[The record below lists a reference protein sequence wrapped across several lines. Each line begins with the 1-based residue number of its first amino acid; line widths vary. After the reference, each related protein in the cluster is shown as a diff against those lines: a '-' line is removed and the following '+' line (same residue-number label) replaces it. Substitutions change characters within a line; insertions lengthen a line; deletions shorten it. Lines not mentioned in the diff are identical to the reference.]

1 VIESPSLHPSPHC
14 LPAGRQRE
22 RGGVR
27 EIDGNRMKLVTA
39 KKVLTVTILLS
50 LLLLLVILISITLGS
65 VRVPPLRSIR
75 ILFQGILGLKGGR
88 SEMERTIILSL
99 RLPRAI
105 LAGLVGAGL
114 SVSGATFQA
123 LLRNPLADPYI
134 LGVSSGAAVGAIIAI
149 LLGLGIFSFGL
160 PLASFLG
167 ALLTILVVFY
177 FGRQDGKIHPNTLL
191 LAGVIIGSFLSALI
205 MFFLSVS
212 RKEELHTI
220 IFWLMG
226 DFSFSN
232 GRAILIVLPYILL
245 GVFLLYFRSRP
256 LNLILSGEENAVQLG
271 VDIERMK
278 LVSYLLASLITAASV
293 SVCGLIG
300 FVGLII
306 PHSVRLIFG
315 PDHRLLIPASALIG
329 ASFLIASDTFARTL
343 LAPTELPVGVITA
356 AFGGPFFIY
365 LLRTRKVIKTL

>member
-1 VIESPSLHPSPHC
+1 
-14 LPAGRQRE
+14 
-22 RGGVR
+22 
-27 EIDGNRMKLVTA
+27 MKTVTL
-39 KKVLTVTILLS
+39 KKVLAISILLG
-50 LLLLLVILISITLGS
+50 LLLILVILISVTMGS
-65 VRVPPLRSIR
+65 VKIPPLRSIR
-75 ILFQGILGLKGGR
+75 ILFQSVLGLKGAG
-88 SEMERTIILSL
+88 SETERTIILSL

-105 LAGLVGAGL
+105 LAGFVGAGL
-114 SVSGATFQA
+114 SVSGVTFQA

-149 LLGLGIFSFGL
+149 LLGLSTFSFGL

-205 MFFLSVS
+205 MFFISIS
-212 RKEELHTI
+212 QREELHTI

-232 GRAILIVLPYILL
+232 TRAILIIFPYISF
-245 GVFLLYFRSRP
+245 GVFFLYLRSRH

-271 VDIERMK
+271 VDVEK
-278 LVSYLLASLITAASV
+278 LKLISYLSASLITAASV

-343 LAPTELPVGVITA
+343 LAPVELPVGVITA

-365 LLRTRKVIKTL
+365 LLRTRKAIKTL

>member
-1 VIESPSLHPSPHC
+1 
-14 LPAGRQRE
+14 
-22 RGGVR
+22 
-27 EIDGNRMKLVTA
+27 MKTLTR
-39 KKVLTVTILLS
+39 KKVITLSILLTILLG
-50 LLLLLVILISITLGS
+50 LVILFSIMVGS
-65 VRVPPLRSIR
+65 VKVRPLRSIT
-75 ILFQGILGLKGGR
+75 ILLQSILGLKGAGT
-88 SEMERTIILSL
+88 ETERAIILSL
-99 RLPRAI
+99 RFPRAL

-114 SVSGATFQA
+114 SVSGVIFQA

-149 LLGLGIFSFGL
+149 LMGLSTLSIGL
-160 PLASFLG
+160 PLASFIG
-167 ALLTILVVFY
+167 ALLTIFIVFN
-177 FGRQDGKIHPNTLL
+177 FGKQDGKIHPNTLL

-205 MFFLSVS
+205 MFFISIS
-212 RKEELHTI
+212 QKEELHTI

-232 GRAILIVLPYILL
+232 PQAVYMISPYIFF
-245 GVFLLYFRSRP
+245 GFIFLYLRAGQ
-256 LNLILSGEENAVQLG
+256 LNLILSGEESALQMG
-271 VDIERMK
+271 VDVERLK
-278 LVSYLLASLITAASV
+278 LISYLLASLITAASV

-300 FVGLII
+300 FVGLIV

-315 PDHRLLIPASALIG
+315 PDHRLLLPSAALIG

-365 LLRTRKVIKTL
+365 LLRTRKVVKTL

>member
-1 VIESPSLHPSPHC
+1 MKIITLKRVITLS
-14 LPAGRQRE
+14 
-22 RGGVR
+22 
-27 EIDGNRMKLVTA
+27 
-39 KKVLTVTILLS
+39 ILLS
-50 LLLLLVILISITLGS
+50 LLLILVILISVTMGS
-65 VRVPPLRSIR
+65 VKVPPLRSIR
-75 ILFQGILGLKGGR
+75 ILFQSLLGLKGTE
-88 SEMERTIILSL
+88 SETERTIILSL

-105 LAGLVGAGL
+105 LAGFVGAGL
-114 SVSGATFQA
+114 SVSGVTFQA

-134 LGVSSGAAVGAIIAI
+134 LGVSSGAAVGAILAI
-149 LLGLGIFSFGL
+149 LLGLGTFSLGL

-167 ALLTILVVFY
+167 AFLTILVVFY
-177 FGRQDGKIHPNTLL
+177 FGKQDGKIHPNTLL

-205 MFFLSVS
+205 MFFISVS
-212 RKEELHTI
+212 QKEELHTI

-232 GRAILIVLPYILL
+232 ARAILIIFPYILL
-245 GVFLLYFRSRP
+245 GGLLLYLRSRH
-256 LNLILSGEENAVQLG
+256 LNLILSGEESAIQLG
-271 VDIERMK
+271 VNVEKLK
-278 LVSYLLASLITAASV
+278 LVSYLSASLITAASV

>member
-1 VIESPSLHPSPHC
+1 
-14 LPAGRQRE
+14 
-22 RGGVR
+22 
-27 EIDGNRMKLVTA
+27 MKPITS
-39 KKVLTVTILLS
+39 KKVITVSIFLGLLF
-50 LLLLLVILISITLGS
+50 LLVILISIMMGS
-65 VRVPPLRSIR
+65 VKVPPLRTIR
-75 ILFQGILGLKGGR
+75 ILFQSIFGMKGGGN
-88 SEMERTIILSL
+88 ETERAIILSL

-149 LLGLGIFSFGL
+149 LLGLGTFSFGL
-160 PLASFLG
+160 PLISFLG
-167 ALLTILVVFY
+167 ALLTVLVVFY

-205 MFFLSVS
+205 MFFISVS
-212 RKEELHTI
+212 QREELHTI
-220 IFWLMG
+220 VFWLMG

-232 GRAILIVLPYILL
+232 ARAILIIFPYILF
-245 GVFLLYFRSRP
+245 GFFLLYLRSRH

-271 VDIERMK
+271 VDVERLK
-278 LVSYLLASLITAASV
+278 LVSYLSASLVTAASV

-306 PHSVRLIFG
+306 PHAVRLIFG
-315 PDHRLLIPASALIG
+315 PDHRLLIPASALVG
-329 ASFLIASDTFARTL
+329 ASFLVASDTVARTL

-365 LLRTRKVIKTL
+365 LLRTRKVIRTL

>member
-1 VIESPSLHPSPHC
+1 
-14 LPAGRQRE
+14 
-22 RGGVR
+22 
-27 EIDGNRMKLVTA
+27 MKIVTR
-39 KKVLTVTILLS
+39 KKVIVISVLLSILLI
-50 LLLLLVILISITLGS
+50 LVILFSIMVGS
-65 VRVPPLRSIR
+65 VKVKPLRSIT
-75 ILFQGILGLKGGR
+75 ILFQSILGLRGAGT
-88 SEMERTIILSL
+88 ETERAIILSL
-99 RLPRAI
+99 RVPRAL

-114 SVSGATFQA
+114 SVSGAIFQA

-149 LLGLGIFSFGL
+149 LMGLSTLSIGL
-160 PLASFLG
+160 PLVSFIG
-167 ALLTILVVFY
+167 ALLTIFIVFN
-177 FGRQDGKIHPNTLL
+177 FGKQDGKIHPNTLL

-205 MFFLSVS
+205 MFFISIS
-212 RKEELHTI
+212 QKEELHTI

-232 GRAILIVLPYILL
+232 TQAVYIIFPYIFL
-245 GVFLLYFRSRP
+245 GFIFLYFQSRK
-256 LNLILSGEENAVQLG
+256 LNLILSGEESALQMG
-271 VDIERMK
+271 VDVERLK
-278 LVSYLLASLITAASV
+278 LISYLLASLITAASV

-300 FVGLII
+300 FVGLIV

-315 PDHRLLIPASALIG
+315 PDHRLLLPSSALIG

-365 LLRTRKVIKTL
+365 LLRTRKVVKTL

>member
-1 VIESPSLHPSPHC
+1 MRIITL
-14 LPAGRQRE
+14 
-22 RGGVR
+22 
-27 EIDGNRMKLVTA
+27 
-39 KKVLTVTILLS
+39 KKVITLSILLS
-50 LLLLLVILISITLGS
+50 LLLILVILISVTMGS
-65 VRVPPLRSIR
+65 VKVPPLRSIR
-75 ILFQGILGLKGGR
+75 ILFQSLLGLKGTE
-88 SEMERTIILSL
+88 SETERTIILSL

-105 LAGLVGAGL
+105 LAGFVGAGL
-114 SVSGATFQA
+114 SVSGVTFQA

-134 LGVSSGAAVGAIIAI
+134 LGVSSGAAVGAILAI
-149 LLGLGIFSFGL
+149 LLGLGTFSLGL

-167 ALLTILVVFY
+167 ALLTVLVVFY
-177 FGRQDGKIHPNTLL
+177 FGKQDGKIHPNTLL

-205 MFFLSVS
+205 MFFISVS
-212 RKEELHTI
+212 QKEELHTI

-232 GRAILIVLPYILL
+232 ARAILIIFPYILL
-245 GVFLLYFRSRP
+245 GGLLLYLRSRH
-256 LNLILSGEENAVQLG
+256 LNLILSGEESAVQLG
-271 VDIERMK
+271 VNVEK
-278 LVSYLLASLITAASV
+278 LKLISYLSASLITAASV

-329 ASFLIASDTFARTL
+329 ASFLIASDTFARTV

>member
-1 VIESPSLHPSPHC
+1 
-14 LPAGRQRE
+14 
-22 RGGVR
+22 
-27 EIDGNRMKLVTA
+27 MKIITLR
-39 KKVLTVTILLS
+39 KVLTISLLLS
-50 LLLLLVILISITLGS
+50 LLLILVILLSVTMGS
-65 VRVPPLRSIR
+65 VKIPPLRSIR
-75 ILFQGILGLKGGR
+75 ILLQSVLGLTGAGN
-88 SEMERTIILSL
+88 ETERAIILSL

-114 SVSGATFQA
+114 SVSGTTFQA

-134 LGVSSGAAVGAIIAI
+134 LGISSGSAVGAILAI
-149 LLGLGIFSFGL
+149 LLGLGTSSFGL

-167 ALLTILVVFY
+167 ALLTIWVVFY

-191 LAGVIIGSFLSALI
+191 LAGVITGSFLSALI

-212 RKEELHTI
+212 QREELHTI

-232 GRAILIVLPYILL
+232 ARAILIISPYILL
-245 GVFLLYFRSRP
+245 GVSLLYLRSRH

-271 VDIERMK
+271 VEVEK
-278 LVSYLLASLITAASV
+278 LKLISYLSASLITAASV

-315 PDHRLLIPASALIG
+315 PDHRLLIPCAALLG

-343 LAPTELPVGVITA
+343 LAPVELPVGVITA
-356 AFGGPFFIY
+356 AFGGPFFVY
-365 LLRTRKVIKTL
+365 LLRTRKAVKTL

>member
-1 VIESPSLHPSPHC
+1 
-14 LPAGRQRE
+14 
-22 RGGVR
+22 
-27 EIDGNRMKLVTA
+27 MKIITS
-39 KKVLTVTILLS
+39 KRVLTISILLG
-50 LLLLLVILISITLGS
+50 LFLILIILISITIGS
-65 VRVPPLRSIR
+65 VKVPPFRSIR
-75 ILFQGILGLKGGR
+75 ILFQSILGLKGAG
-88 SEMERTIILSL
+88 SETERTIILSL

-105 LAGLVGAGL
+105 LAGFVGAGL
-114 SVSGATFQA
+114 SVAGATFQA

-149 LLGLGIFSFGL
+149 LLGLSTSSLGL
-160 PLASFLG
+160 PLVSFLG
-167 ALLTILVVFY
+167 ALLTVLMVFY

-205 MFFLSVS
+205 MFFISVS
-212 RKEELHTI
+212 QKEELHTI
-220 IFWLMG
+220 VFWLMG

-232 GRAILIVLPYILL
+232 ARAILIIFPYISLGILL
-245 GVFLLYFRSRP
+245 LILRSRH
-256 LNLILSGEENAVQLG
+256 LNLILSGEENAIQLG
-271 VDIERMK
+271 VEVERLK
-278 LVSYLLASLITAASV
+278 LFSYLSASLITAASV

-315 PDHRLLIPASALIG
+315 PDHRLLIPSAALIG
-329 ASFLIASDTFARTL
+329 ASFLIASDTFARTI

-365 LLRTRKVIKTL
+365 LLKTRNVIKTL

>member
-1 VIESPSLHPSPHC
+1 
-14 LPAGRQRE
+14 
-22 RGGVR
+22 
-27 EIDGNRMKLVTA
+27 MKTLTR
-39 KKVLTVTILLS
+39 KKVITLSILLS
-50 LLLLLVILISITLGS
+50 ILLGLVILFSIMVGS
-65 VRVPPLRSIR
+65 VKVKPLRSIT
-75 ILFQGILGLKGGR
+75 ILLQSILGLKGAGT
-88 SEMERTIILSL
+88 ETERAIILSL
-99 RLPRAI
+99 RFPRAL

-114 SVSGATFQA
+114 SVSGVIFQA

-149 LLGLGIFSFGL
+149 LMGLSTLSIGL
-160 PLASFLG
+160 PLASFIG
-167 ALLTILVVFY
+167 ALLTIFIVFN
-177 FGRQDGKIHPNTLL
+177 FGKQDGKIHPNTLL

-205 MFFLSVS
+205 MFFISIS
-212 RKEELHTI
+212 QKEELHTI

-232 GRAILIVLPYILL
+232 PQAVYMISPYIFF
-245 GVFLLYFRSRP
+245 GFIFLYLRAGQ
-256 LNLILSGEENAVQLG
+256 LNLILSGEESALQMG
-271 VDIERMK
+271 VDVERLK
-278 LVSYLLASLITAASV
+278 LISYLLASLITAASV

-300 FVGLII
+300 FVGLIV

-315 PDHRLLIPASALIG
+315 PDHRLLLPSAALIG

-365 LLRTRKVIKTL
+365 LLRTRKVVKTL

>member
-1 VIESPSLHPSPHC
+1 
-14 LPAGRQRE
+14 
-22 RGGVR
+22 
-27 EIDGNRMKLVTA
+27 MKIITLR
-39 KKVLTVTILLS
+39 KVLTISLLLS
-50 LLLLLVILISITLGS
+50 LLLILVILLSVTMGS
-65 VRVPPLRSIR
+65 VKIPPLRSIR
-75 ILFQGILGLKGGR
+75 ILLQSVLGLTGAGN
-88 SEMERTIILSL
+88 ETERAIILSL

-114 SVSGATFQA
+114 SVSGTTFQA

-134 LGVSSGAAVGAIIAI
+134 LGISSGSAVGAILAI
-149 LLGLGIFSFGL
+149 LLGLGTSSFGL

-167 ALLTILVVFY
+167 ALLTIWVVFY

-191 LAGVIIGSFLSALI
+191 LAGVITGSFLSALI

-212 RKEELHTI
+212 QREELHTI

-232 GRAILIVLPYILL
+232 ARAILIISPYILL
-245 GVFLLYFRSRP
+245 GVSLLYLRSRH

-271 VDIERMK
+271 VEVEK
-278 LVSYLLASLITAASV
+278 LKLISYLSASLITAASV

-315 PDHRLLIPASALIG
+315 PDHRLLIPCVALLG

-343 LAPTELPVGVITA
+343 LAPVELPVGVITA
-356 AFGGPFFIY
+356 AFGGPFFVY
-365 LLRTRKVIKTL
+365 LLRTRKAVKTL

>member
-1 VIESPSLHPSPHC
+1 
-14 LPAGRQRE
+14 
-22 RGGVR
+22 
-27 EIDGNRMKLVTA
+27 MKLITSR
-39 KKVLTVTILLS
+39 KVLTISILLC
-50 LLLLLVILISITLGS
+50 LLLILIILISVTMGS
-65 VRVPPLRSIR
+65 VKVPPLRSIR
-75 ILFQGILGLKGGR
+75 ILFQSILGLKGGGN
-88 SEMERTIILSL
+88 ETERTIILSL

-134 LGVSSGAAVGAIIAI
+134 LGVSSGAAVGAILAI
-149 LLGLGIFSFGL
+149 LLGLGTFSFGL
-160 PLASFLG
+160 PLISFLG
-167 ALLTILVVFY
+167 ALLTVLIVFY

-205 MFFLSVS
+205 MFFISVS
-212 RKEELHTI
+212 QKEELHTI

-232 GRAILIVLPYILL
+232 ARAILIIFPYIVL
-245 GVFLLYFRSRP
+245 GFFLLYLRSRQ

-271 VDIERMK
+271 VDVEKLK
-278 LVSYLLASLITAASV
+278 LVSYLSASLITAASV

-306 PHSVRLIFG
+306 PHAVRLIFG
-315 PDHRLLIPASALIG
+315 PDHRLLIPASALVG
-329 ASFLIASDTFARTL
+329 ASFLIASDTVARTL

>member
-1 VIESPSLHPSPHC
+1 
-14 LPAGRQRE
+14 
-22 RGGVR
+22 
-27 EIDGNRMKLVTA
+27 MKIITP
-39 KKVLTVTILLS
+39 KKVFTISIFLS
-50 LLLLLVILISITLGS
+50 LLLILVILVSITLGS
-65 VRVPPLRSIR
+65 VNVPPFRSIR
-75 ILFQGILGLKGGR
+75 ILFQSILGLKGAG
-88 SEMERTIILSL
+88 SDTERTIILSL

-149 LLGLGIFSFGL
+149 LLGLGTFSLGL

-177 FGRQDGKIHPNTLL
+177 FGRQDRKIHPHTLL
-191 LAGVIIGSFLSALI
+191 LAGVITGSFLSALI
-205 MFFLSVS
+205 MFFISVS
-212 RKEELHTI
+212 RREELHTI
-220 IFWLMG
+220 LFWLMG

-232 GRAILIVLPYILL
+232 PRAILIIFPYILL
-245 GVFLLYFRSRP
+245 GVVLLYLRSRH
-256 LNLILSGEENAVQLG
+256 LNLILSGEENAIQLG
-271 VDIERMK
+271 VDVEK
-278 LVSYLLASLITAASV
+278 LKLISYLSASLITAASV
-293 SVCGLIG
+293 SACGLIG

-315 PDHRLLIPASALIG
+315 PDHRLLIPSAALLG
-329 ASFLIASDTFARTL
+329 ASFLIASDTIARTL
-343 LAPTELPVGVITA
+343 LAPVELPVGVITA

-365 LLRTRKVIKTL
+365 LLKTRKGMKTL